1 MERNRYVRAAGWAT
15 SAMLAMLALSP
26 VADAADGPSS
36 WLVGTSTDAQAAAR
50 GVGERVAPGIRL
62 VHGDGRTLS
71 RLRHAPGVRWIER
84 NRVFRA
90 SGLALDPLLGRQ
102 WALGG
107 RIGMRARRVWQTSAG
122 SDVTV
127 AVLDSGVRLDHPDLA
142 ANLWTNPGEIAANGV
157 DDDADGWVDD
167 VHGANVVSG
176 GGTPDD
182 GFGHGTA
189 VAGVIGARGGNARGI
204 SGVAPRVRLQP
215 VKVLDD
221 HGVGSTL
228 TVVEGMRYALAHG
241 ARVINVSLNGP
252 QGSQALEETI
262 AEAEAMGVL
271 VVASAGN
278 DGQDRDRIPSY
289 PASTPSEAII
299 SVTSVGRR
307 GYLARGAA
315 YGAVSVDLAA
325 PGTRVLTTTPSGYG
339 VYSGTSF
346 AAAHVSGAL
355 ALMAA
360 ARPDAPGPEL
370 RRALIDGARRSR
382 VLFGL
387 VAHGRLNT
395 AGAIA
400 RLVP

>member
-1 MERNRYVRAAGWAT
+1 
-15 SAMLAMLALSP
+15 MLATLMLGS
-26 VADAADGPSS
+26 AAHAAEGAKSS
-36 WLVGTSTDAQAAAR
+36 WLVGTSSAAQSATR
-50 GVGERVAPGIRL
+50 GAGERVAPGIRL
-62 VHGDGRTLS
+62 VRGNGKTLS
-71 RLRHAPGVRWIER
+71 RLRRAPGVRWIER

-90 SGLALDPLLGRQ
+90 SGSLLDPLLGRQ

-107 RIGMRARRVWQTSAG
+107 RTGLRARDVWQTTAG
-122 SDVTV
+122 NDVTV
-127 AVLDSGVRLDHPDLA
+127 AVLDSGIRPDHPDLA
-142 ANLWTNPGEIAANGV
+142 PNLWTNPGEVAANGI
-157 DDDADGWVDD
+157 DDDANGWVDD
-167 VHGANVVSG
+167 IHGANVVSG
-176 GGTPDD
+176 GGAPHD

-189 VAGVIGARGGNARGI
+189 VAGVIGARGGNALGI

-221 HGVGSTL
+221 HGMGSTL

-252 QGSQALEETI
+252 QGSQALAETI
-262 AEAEAMGVL
+262 GAAEAMGVL

-289 PASTPSEAII
+289 PASTPSDAVV

-315 YGAVSVDLAA
+315 YGAVTVDVAA
-325 PGTRVLTTTPSGYG
+325 PGTRVLTTAPSGYG

-355 ALMAA
+355 ALMAS
-360 ARPDAPGPEL
+360 ARPDASGPQLKE
-370 RRALIDGARRSR
+370 ALIHGARRSSA
-382 VLFGL
+382 LFGL
-387 VAHGRLNT
+387 VAHGRVNT

-400 RLVP
+400 RLIPQAGRRTRHRAAGRS

>member
-1 MERNRYVRAAGWAT
+1 
-15 SAMLAMLALSP
+15 MLAMLMLGSTAH
-26 VADAADGPSS
+26 AAGGAKSS
-36 WLVGTSTDAQAAAR
+36 WLVGTSSAAQSATR

-62 VHGDGRTLS
+62 VRGDGKTLS
-71 RLRHAPGVRWIER
+71 RLRRSPGVRWIER

-90 SGLALDPLLGRQ
+90 SGSVLDPLLGRQ

-107 RIGMRARRVWQTSAG
+107 RSGLRARDVWPTTAG
-122 SDVTV
+122 NHVTV
-127 AVLDSGVRLDHPDLA
+127 AVLDSGIRLDHPDLA
-142 ANLWTNPGEIAANGV
+142 PNLWTNPGEVATNGI
-157 DDDADGWVDD
+157 DDDANGWVDD
-167 VHGANVVSG
+167 LHGANVVSG
-176 GGTPDD
+176 AGAPDD

-189 VAGVIGARGGNARGI
+189 VAGAIGARGGNALGI

-221 HGVGSTL
+221 HGTGSTL

-252 QGSQALEETI
+252 KGSQALEETI
-262 AEAEAMGVL
+262 GAAEAMGVL
-271 VVASAGN
+271 VVTSAGN

-289 PASTPSEAII
+289 PASTPSEAVV

-315 YGAVSVDLAA
+315 YGAVSVDVAA
-325 PGTRVLTTTPSGYG
+325 PGTRVLTTAPSGYG

-360 ARPDAPGPEL
+360 ARPDASGPQLKEV
-370 RRALIDGARRSR
+370 LIRGARRSSA
-382 VLFGL
+382 LFGL
-387 VAHGRLNT
+387 VAHGRVNT
-395 AGAIA
+395 ADAIA
-400 RLVP
+400 RLVPQAGRRTRPRAAGRS